1 MIFIQFERITDT
13 KALVTFTHFMP
24 FDEIHGL
31 GKTEQ
36 ELLERGALVES
47 EPQKEFHP
55 DKQAMLFYNP
65 QTKELWYEYATLPVP
80 EEDRISQLEI
90 ATEENKKANLDTQE
104 AVLQL
109 YEMVTGPLT

>member
-24 FDEIHGL
+24 FDEIYGL

-47 EPQKEFHP
+47 EPQKEFHS

-65 QTKELWYEYATLPVP
+65 QVNELFYEYVDIPLP
-80 EEDRISQLEI
+80 ENERIAQLEM

-109 YEMVTGPLT
+109 YEMVTGPLA